1 MGDLISRKE
10 TEKMLRKYAD
20 EVGCNRGLYE
30 LANGILKAV
39 SYLDNIPDA
48 FTYTADMA
56 ENEAEAIKWMKNIKD
71 HAVVTLD
78 HIKNNEPNVSPV
90 LYEGRKEKAETI
102 IKGFEELGRYRA
114 IGTIKDITKV
124 VRFLSVDN
132 DESIIDDISEV
143 TKYRLI
149 GTVEECQ
156 EAMGKQKA
164 KKPTKDGYNH
174 SCCPNCGWI
183 VYKDEYGGRYLPCCE
198 NCGQAIDWDDRGQR
212 HEGIYT

>member
-124 VRFLSVDN
+124 ARFLSVDN

-198 NCGQAIDWDDRGQR
+198 NCGQAIDWYDRG
-212 HEGIYT
+212 E

>member
-164 KKPTKDGYNH
+164 KKPTKDEYNH

>member
-1 MGDLISRKE
+1 M
-10 TEKMLRKYAD
+10 
-20 EVGCNRGLYE
+20 EVGSHPEMCFWIEKKANDRTIVLYVKE
-30 LANGILKAV
+30 WALGGV
-39 SYLDNIPDA
+39 GM
-48 FTYTADMA
+48 T

-71 HAVVTLD
+71 DAVATLD

-124 VRFLSVDN
+124 ARFLSVDN
-132 DESIIDDISEV
+132 DESVIDDISEV

-164 KKPTKDGYNH
+164 KKPTKDEYNH

-212 HEGIYT
+212 HEGIYI